1 LSSLLIWPLMKL
13 PLVAWLLRS
22 AFGDT
27 RSERDRQLLRRFL
40 ALGLCGFAVFVGV
53 LVSSFWWQHHIEPP
67 LLRACLPAALMGVFL
82 IPWIICSRRYGKRV
96 ERLRMEEGTFTEPM
110 PLFPCDGHGPV
121 ALKVYRRC
129 GFSSLL
135 VAAGPAVLMLVAD
148 DWLALAAM
156 LASAVSIGL
165 AAAWL
170 NIRRPRWSFQ
180 LYGVA
185 IPLTALVTLGIMF
198 GRQSVWGAEMV
209 DITTWMMGASS
220 AATVSSTVLTTIA
233 WKRVYGR
240 PSARD

>member
-1 LSSLLIWPLMKL
+1 
-13 PLVAWLLRS
+13 
-22 AFGDT
+22 
-27 RSERDRQLLRRFL
+27 
-40 ALGLCGFAVFVGV
+40 
-53 LVSSFWWQHHIEPP
+53 
-67 LLRACLPAALMGVFL
+67 
-82 IPWIICSRRYGKRV
+82 
-96 ERLRMEEGTFTEPM
+96 MEEGTFTEPM

-121 ALKVYRRC
+121 ALKVYRRF